1 MFFFSA
7 INIVLSVILLI
18 YNWRFNKNIFFFAAF
33 LVLISMES
41 LMVSIFSFG
50 GNSDVYT
57 ILVILSPL
65 FFLKAPM
72 IYFFARGMVDDK
84 FYFRTRDYLHFI
96 PFFFHLLANLPF
108 LFYSYEVQHSI
119 AAAFIQN
126 HELFREA
133 RLSFYPIGWNN
144 TARTLQM
151 LIYLILS
158 FLVLKRTKFKIVRM
172 KGQLKFQ
179 YIYTKNKLT
188 FILFIILAI
197 SVLSVALDFLFI
209 SNVNNIHVQNTMN
222 IIIHLMMYAY
232 CIIPVY
238 IIMNPKFLYGLPH
251 LETHYLSSLSQKAA
265 SQDEINSE
273 NIEQSNTNNDID
285 YYLNLANKIMQY
297 IDNER
302 PYLSP
307 KFSINDIHSHFNV
320 SPQYIFYCL
329 HEVLHI
335 SLDELKNE
343 KRISYAKNILRAEG
357 VDTNI
362 ELLSKRAGFNSKST
376 FLQAFKKDTGLTPH
390 QWVKNN
396 NLDGGGR

>member
-7 INIVLSVILLI
+7 INIVLSIILLI

-108 LFYSYEVQHSI
+108 LFYSYEVQHST
-119 AAAFIQN
+119 AAALIQN
-126 HELFREA
+126 HELFKEA

-144 TARTLQM
+144 TARTLQTF
-151 LIYLILS
+151 IYLISS
-158 FLVLKRTKFKIVRM
+158 FIVLKRTKFKIVRM

-188 FILFIILAI
+188 FILFVILVI
-197 SVLSVALDFLFI
+197 SFLSVTLDMLFI
-209 SNVNNIHVQNTMN
+209 SNSNNIHMLNTMST
-222 IIIHLMMYAY
+222 ILHLMMYAY

-238 IIMNPKFLYGLPH
+238 LIINPKFLYGLPH
-251 LETHYLSSLSQKAA
+251 LETHYLSSLSQQATNNEET
-265 SQDEINSE
+265 SNEVR
-273 NIEQSNTNNDID
+273 EQSKTNNNTD
-285 YYLNLANKIMQY
+285 YYVNLANKIMQY
-297 IDNER
+297 IDNEQ
-302 PYLSP
+302 PYLNP
-307 KFSINDIHSHFNV
+307 KFNINDIHSHFNV
-320 SPQYIFYCL
+320 SPQYVFYCL

-343 KRISYAKNILRAEG
+343 KRISYAKNILAAEG
-357 VDTNI
+357 IDTNI

-390 QWVKNN
+390 QWAKTN
-396 NLDGGGR
+396 NLDGGGE